1 MDLESQTIT
10 PAVAV
15 LDPKEDL
22 EVVVVEEDLEEAAG
36 GLEIS
41 LTVTTTMEVEGDLE
55 EGPQVEDLEEGPRVE
70 DLEPKRRVDLGA
82 GDLDQRTMANLL
94 DLEEDL
100 AVETDLQ
107 GEADLEGEED
117 QDAEIVE
124 KRDTLPESVQNPAK
138 VVEVVVT
145 GDAEIVGKKDILLES
160 VPIPRKKEVEEEAG
174 SVSNVRRKDTWPGT
188 VLMLPHR
195 ILTDLHLMCL
205 LLHLR
210 TKLKSSK
217 LFKRG

>member
-41 LTVTTTMEVEGDLE
+41 RTVTTTMEVEG
-55 EGPQVEDLEEGPRVE
+55 DLEEGPRVE

-82 GDLDQRTMANLL
+82 GGLDQRTMANLL

-205 LLHLR
+205 LLHPR

>member
-41 LTVTTTMEVEGDLE
+41 RTVTTTMEVEG
-55 EGPQVEDLEEGPRVE
+55 DLEEGPRVE

-205 LLHLR
+205 LLHPR